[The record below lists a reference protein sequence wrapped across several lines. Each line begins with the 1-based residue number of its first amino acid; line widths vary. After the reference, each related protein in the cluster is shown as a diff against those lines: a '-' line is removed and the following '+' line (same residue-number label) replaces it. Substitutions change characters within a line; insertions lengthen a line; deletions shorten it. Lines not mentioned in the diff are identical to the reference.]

1 MFAYFNDIITDLRWR
16 GINYVGDTVIE
27 PSSRWRFGGKR
38 KLRQRGK
45 KDCTRGWNVP
55 LWGRRGW
62 EKEQRAALAALHRSI
77 RLYHPGAPTPYRF
90 PVFSRSRKHNR
101 SLKLRKT
108 RWFLGLCVF
117 TRKLYRCCRVDRV
130 EELWFIRGFSSFL
143 YMKKRLKILFKKVQV
158 VTAKIF
164 CKQQIFR
171 DKREHIRIFLIGL
184 LDRCV
189 YFSKKNRR

>member
-55 LWGRRGW
+55 LWGRGGW

-77 RLYHPGAPTPYRF
+77 RLYHPGAPTPSVDTGFRCFRAQESIIARWNYARHDDSLDSAFLHANYIVAVVWTESKNCDLFEDFLRF
-90 PVFSRSRKHNR
+90 CTWKSVWKFCLKRFK
-101 SLKLRKT
+101 SLLLRFFVNNK
-108 RWFLGLCVF
+108 
-117 TRKLYRCCRVDRV
+117 
-130 EELWFIRGFSSFL
+130 SSEISENTF
-143 YMKKRLKILFKKVQV
+143 
-158 VTAKIF
+158 
-164 CKQQIFR
+164 
-171 DKREHIRIFLIGL
+171 
-184 LDRCV
+184 V
-189 YFSKKNRR
+189 YF